1 MMAVSIALP
10 TQAAEKWAN
19 PDDAPAPHM
28 PRDQA
33 TDASKDVAAFLRAI
47 ANLIEACD
55 SANLS
60 PNTLHDQLTAPL
72 KDRNRT
78 TTSIGLEHGSAADE
92 ATSLR
97 RFLAVESS
105 VNGRDTE
112 FGDVLLI
119 PDEESNVLLV
129 SGTKEHVGEI
139 LKLVRQI
146 DAPPPMVLLQV
157 LIAEQL
163 PEDKTDAQQAHAP
176 DINKHGDAWLA
187 WAQKQGIVRIV
198 SRPRIT
204 ALNNQSGM
212 IQIGASSDTQDQTSL
227 PNIRLGVTPHI
238 TDQGS
243 VVIEMGAEIS
253 TTSRGRAGAIRKRV
267 IAETTALANVGET
280 VVVSGLILDAGKPEL
295 LIAITPTIHR

>member
-1 MMAVSIALP
+1 
-10 TQAAEKWAN
+10 
-19 PDDAPAPHM
+19 M

-33 TDASKDVAAFLRAI
+33 TDASKDVAALLRAI
-47 ANLIEACD
+47 AKVIEAGD
-55 SANLS
+55 SS
-60 PNTLHDQLTAPL
+60 SRVPDTLHDQLKSPL

-78 TTSIGLEHGSAADE
+78 TKSIELKHSSVVDVAS
-92 ATSLR
+92 SLR

-105 VNGRDTE
+105 VNRRDTE

-129 SGTKEHVGEI
+129 RGTKEHVGET

-163 PEDKTDAQQAHAP
+163 PDDKTDAQQAHAP

-212 IQIGASSDTQDQTSL
+212 IQIGASQSDTPDQTSL
-227 PNIRLGVTPHI
+227 PSVSLAVTPRI

-253 TTSRGRAGAIRKRV
+253 TTSRGKAGAIRKRV